1 MRRSFCVFVD
11 QRKQMTDG
19 TARGTMKEYVRVVQ
33 HTYEDSAEVAE
44 VHQGSALSPCFFA
57 VLIDGMAD
65 EARQATL

>member
-44 VHQGSALSPCFFA
+44 GFGGSTAGICSEPLLFCSTDRR
-57 VLIDGMAD
+57 DG
-65 EARQATL
+65 